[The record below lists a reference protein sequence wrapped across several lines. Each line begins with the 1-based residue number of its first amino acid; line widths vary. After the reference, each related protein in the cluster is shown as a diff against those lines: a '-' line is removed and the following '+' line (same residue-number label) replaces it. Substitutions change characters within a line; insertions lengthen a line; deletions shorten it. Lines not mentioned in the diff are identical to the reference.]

1 MIDTKVSIFLTRTN
15 LDICFRFFAISLYIP
30 LAVCCS
36 TISTLVWHVISIIT
50 VLSPLLLQEV
60 YFFPFLT
67 VHSFCDIYFVFVP
80 SNNFAT
86 LTEKRDMDRNHL
98 KRQVDFMKRSLL
110 DQVLLLVLVLLSLF
124 ALQFFFILNVVYIVR
139 PKSAYFVFDFLFSFV
154 IRIMVFTKQKML

>member
-1 MIDTKVSIFLTRTN
+1 MNDRYEGINLLDTYTN

-124 ALQFFFILNVVYIVR
+124 AVQFFFFFFKCSLHCKAQECIFCV
-139 PKSAYFVFDFLFSFV
+139 
-154 IRIMVFTKQKML
+154 

>member
-1 MIDTKVSIFLTRTN
+1 MNDRYEGINLLDTYTN

-124 ALQFFFILNVVYIVR
+124 ALQFFFFFKCSLHCKAQECIFCVWF
-139 PKSAYFVFDFLFSFV
+139 FVFICHPYYGFY
-154 IRIMVFTKQKML
+154 